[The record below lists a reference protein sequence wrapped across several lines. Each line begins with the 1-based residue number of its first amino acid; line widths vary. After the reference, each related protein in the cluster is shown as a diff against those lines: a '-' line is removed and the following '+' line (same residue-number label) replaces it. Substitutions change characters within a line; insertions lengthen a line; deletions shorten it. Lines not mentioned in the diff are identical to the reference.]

1 MIAEGVLVVGYAMAV
16 PFTVWVPGFRRLWK
30 RREPGVFLIAQVGAG
45 LITTGWLMKD
55 NTGAA
60 AFNAVWLLG
69 LSVAYARE
77 GRRLAV
83 DP

>member
-16 PFTVWVPGFRRLWK
+16 PFTVWVPGFRRLWQ
-30 RREPGVFLIAQVGAG
+30 RREPQVFLTAQVGAG

-60 AFNAVWLLG
+60 AINAVWLLG

-77 GRRLAV
+77 GRRRGAAG
-83 DP
+83 